1 MDLHHTQGE
10 AMGVVIP
17 DWQPLGDRAWEWVG
31 APRGAAAWLAAQDGV
46 RDAWEAFGTVAVE
59 LEDGGALPREV
70 PGESGDSSG
79 REVVLPVRWDGDDLD
94 AVAAQ
99 VGWSRAQVIE
109 ELMQTP
115 LTVEAIGFQPG
126 FPYMTG
132 LTGPL
137 AEIPRRETPRPQVP
151 AGSVAIA
158 NGMVGVYPR
167 ACPGGWWLVGTCLV
181 SMVDEETEDVRL
193 AAGDQVRWERSE

>member
-1 MDLHHTQGE
+1 
-10 AMGVVIP
+10 MGVVIP

-31 APRGAAAWLAAQDGV
+31 APRGAAVWLAAQDGV

-59 LEDGGALPREV
+59 IEDGGSLPLEV
-70 PGESGDSSG
+70 PGESGVSAE
-79 REVVLPVRWDGDDLD
+79 REVVLPVRWDGEDLD
-94 AVAAQ
+94 AVAAR
-99 VGWSRAQVIE
+99 VVWSRAQVIE

-126 FPYMTG
+126 FPYMRG

-181 SMVDEETEDVRL
+181 PMVDVATEEVRL
-193 AAGDQVRWERSE
+193 RAGDEVRWERSE

>member
-1 MDLHHTQGE
+1 
-10 AMGVVIP
+10 
-17 DWQPLGDRAWEWVG
+17 
-31 APRGAAAWLAAQDGV
+31 
-46 RDAWEAFGTVAVE
+46 VAIE
-59 LEDGGALPREV
+59 LEEGGVLPAQV
-70 PGESGDSSG
+70 PDEFGGSSG
-79 REVVLPVRWDGDDLD
+79 REVVLPVRWDGPDLD

-99 VGWSRAQVIE
+99 VGWTRERVIE
-109 ELMQTP
+109 ALMQA
-115 LTVEAIGFQPG
+115 LLVVEAIGFQPG

-158 NGMVGVYPR
+158 QGMVGVYPR

-181 SMVDEETEDVRL
+181 PMVDEATEEVRL
-193 AAGDQVRWERSE
+193 RAGDEVRWELSG

>member
-1 MDLHHTQGE
+1 
-10 AMGVVIP
+10 MGVVIP

-59 LEDGGALPREV
+59 IEDGGSLPIEV
-70 PGESGDSSG
+70 PSESGVSAG
-79 REVVLPVRWDGDDLD
+79 REVVLPVRWDGEDLD
-94 AVAAQ
+94 AVAAR
-99 VGWSRAQVIE
+99 VGWTRAQVIE

-193 AAGDQVRWERSE
+193 AAGDQVRWERCE